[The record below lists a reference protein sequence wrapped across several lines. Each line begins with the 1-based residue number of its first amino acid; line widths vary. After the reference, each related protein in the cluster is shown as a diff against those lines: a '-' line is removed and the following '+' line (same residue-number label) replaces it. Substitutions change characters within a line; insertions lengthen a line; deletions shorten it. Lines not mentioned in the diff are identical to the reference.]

1 MTCITGSTT
10 TSAATSTE
18 ASMEGS
24 SAGTGAL
31 TTAAKAVTTTAEAIT
46 TPPTTTTTTTSTP
59 ASTAAQRVEKT
70 EAVSQQVKVGK
81 QKFNCKFKLVYT
93 ISPAVLDLGKS
104 SAACSPRNK
113 KGKAGR
119 VRLTGGAGTQFTLSL
134 VINQPKTKILS
145 GSVVVNRVR
154 RTAGDIT
161 VTVG

>member
-18 ASMEGS
+18 ANMEGS

-46 TPPTTTTTTTSTP
+46 TPPATTTTP